1 MKKLLLF
8 GLLCL
13 SDFIMFAQEQS
24 LLSFAVMSDTHFE
37 NNAGYGSMTK
47 VAKSL
52 KNLTALG
59 RLDALAVVGDLTN
72 HGLADEYLLLA
83 QVFSDEL
90 NYVNPVDNLLFM
102 LGNHDMFNPN
112 GKTTYQEGL
121 KEFYGGRLYPLHA
134 YWKIKGYPFIIISQF
149 SAASDD
155 VTNPEDGR
163 LSYPDETLKTLR
175 KYLEKAKKDCPG
187 KPIFVFTHVPPRY
200 TSYATWPELEGD
212 DGWSMQRLNSILND
226 YPQAVVFCG
235 HSHYPIGD
243 PRSIHQGANPYSER
257 KNYYTVIN
265 TGSMSYTEVNSS
277 VLDVGSHPWKFD
289 YIAEGLIV
297 HELSNGNFEIMRYDM
312 LRDVEIAPEHRW
324 ILKSPFDGSQFDYS
338 DIRDADDN
346 PHEKCLRDGLPAPVF
361 PSDAVVI
368 AEPTTNAVK
377 LSIPQATDDACVFR
391 YRVRIIKGGALIVEK
406 FFSSQF
412 YLNSDMPERIVCT
425 INNLDKET
433 EYEVEA
439 TAFDS
444 YDNESNSLTTTFTT
458 TTDSHPLPYE
468 VWTFDDVTH
477 PMMSAKHYTDII
489 PLVINSKDFVVKRV
503 ETPVEANITYVEGP
517 TENNKAIRI
526 PVNSALEIL
535 LYKEKTN
542 NNYTVMMDVRVE
554 DVLSF
559 NSLLQ
564 TSAHNNN
571 DADCFIY
578 NRKIGLSVLGYGG
591 NVEPNKWH
599 RIVLVNQNGTFSIY
613 VDGILINTATD
624 ERWNIDSYG
633 CCLLLDNDGERV
645 ITDLAE
651 VAYWDLALTENQI
664 RALGDVNQTTGMKAS
679 SEPHIQ
685 NSKIFIY
692 NLSGFKMN
700 YTDIQSGKSAKGI
713 YILNGKKYIVK

>member
-13 SDFIMFAQEQS
+13 SDFTIFAQEQS

-52 KNLTALG
+52 KNLTSLG

-72 HGLADEYLLLA
+72 HGLADEYLLLT
-83 QVFSDEL
+83 QVFCNEQ
-90 NYVNPVDNLLFM
+90 NFVNPVDNLLFM
-102 LGNHDMFNPN
+102 LGNHDMFNPH

-121 KEFYGGRLYPLHA
+121 KDFYGGRLYPLHA
-134 YWKIKGYPFIIISQF
+134 YRIIKGYPFITLSQF
-149 SAASDD
+149 SSAADD
-155 VTNPEDGR
+155 VTNPKNGQ

-200 TSYATWPELEGD
+200 TSYGTWPELEGD
-212 DGWSMQRLNSILND
+212 DGWSMERLNPILND
-226 YPQAVVFCG
+226 YPQVVVFCG

-243 PRSIHQGANPYSER
+243 PRSIHQGANPHSER
-257 KNYYTVIN
+257 NNYFTVIN
-265 TGSMSYTEVNSS
+265 TGTMTYTEVSPNA
-277 VLDVGSHPWKFD
+277 LDVGKHPWKFD
-289 YIAEGLIV
+289 YVAEGLIV

-312 LRDVEIAPEHRW
+312 LRDVEIDIDHRW
-324 ILKSPFDGSQFDYS
+324 ILKAPFDGSQFEYS

-346 PHEKCLRDGLPAPVF
+346 PTEKPLRDGLPAPVF
-361 PSDAVVI
+361 PSGAVVI
-368 AEPTTNAVK
+368 AEPIANAVK

-391 YRVRIIKGGALIVEK
+391 YRVSIIKGGELIVEK

-412 YLNSDMPERIVCT
+412 YLNSDVPERIVCT
-425 INNLDKET
+425 INNLDRET
-433 EYEVEA
+433 EYEVEV

-444 YDNESNSLTTTFTT
+444 YDNESHSLTTTFTT
-458 TTDSHPLPYE
+458 TSDSHSLPYE

-477 PMMSAKHYTDII
+477 PMKSAKHYTDII
-489 PLVINSKDFVVKRV
+489 PLVIYSKDSVVKRV
-503 ETPVEANITYVEGP
+503 ETPEEANITYVEGP
-517 TENNKAIRI
+517 TEDNKAIRI

-535 LYKEKTN
+535 LYKENSNK
-542 NNYTVMMDVRVE
+542 NYTVMMDVRMK

-578 NRKIGLSVLGYGG
+578 NSQIGLSVLGYGG
-591 NVEPNKWH
+591 NIVSNKWH
-599 RIVLVNQNGTFSIY
+599 RIVLVNQNGTFSAY
-613 VDGILINTATD
+613 VDGDLIKTATD

-633 CCLLLDNDGERV
+633 CCLLLDNDEERV

-664 RALGDVNQTTGMKAS
+664 RDLGDINQTTGMKAPLES
-679 SEPHIQ
+679 HIQ
-685 NSKIFIY
+685 NSQISLYDLRGSK
-692 NLSGFKMN
+692 LN
-700 YTDIQSGKSAKGI
+700 YTDIQSGKLAKGI